1 MTLRGHISST
11 KLNGASQKMNRASQK
26 MDGASQ
32 KVYKTIIL

>member
-1 MTLRGHISST
+1 
-11 KLNGASQKMNRASQK
+11 